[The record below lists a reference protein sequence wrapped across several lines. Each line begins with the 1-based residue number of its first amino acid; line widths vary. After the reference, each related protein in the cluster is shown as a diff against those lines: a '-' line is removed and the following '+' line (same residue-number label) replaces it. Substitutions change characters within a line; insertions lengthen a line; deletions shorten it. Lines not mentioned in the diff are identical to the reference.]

1 MMRVW
6 VYFDYSVYHR
16 IRKWMQ
22 RHPEYEGSLFT
33 NDGLYMAKFDID
45 ATDPQKVAYFFHYF
59 AQKNVTLLK
68 MKKIDPWKVLRNFNI
83 MSYRPFEAEAKQTDH
98 DEDPSYTFL
107 SEGGPAS
114 PPSHTGRS
122 QVQAGRTSR
131 KVKGG
136 GLSNGRDLLVAT
148 GGARSVRFA
157 GSNPAGPTYDEPHTS
172 TMAPPGGDSSPP
184 TSGDTYEYAP
194 KRRDYE

>member
-1 MMRVW
+1 MRVW

-107 SEGGPAS
+107 EGGPAS
-114 PPSHTGRS
+114 PPSH
-122 QVQAGRTSR
+122 
-131 KVKGG
+131 
-136 GLSNGRDLLVAT
+136 
-148 GGARSVRFA
+148 
-157 GSNPAGPTYDEPHTS
+157 DEPHTS
-172 TMAPPGGDSSPP
+172 TMAPPGGDPSPP